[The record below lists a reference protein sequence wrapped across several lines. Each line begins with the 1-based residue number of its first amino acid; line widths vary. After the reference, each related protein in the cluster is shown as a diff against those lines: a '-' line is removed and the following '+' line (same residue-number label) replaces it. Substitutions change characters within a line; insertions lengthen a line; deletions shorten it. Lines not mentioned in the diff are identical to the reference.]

1 MARYQDYA
9 DHLLKENECTR
20 CSRTF
25 THAAAINR
33 RQCWYHPG
41 EIEASH
47 KFGVVMSCCG
57 KIPGSLA
64 DKYMERP
71 DGCTRADHMD
81 GREAGAATMP
91 WCLPVVLCTALKI
104 DTERN
109 NVTDPAKLAALREQ
123 YKDEVADYVD
133 YVFIKSAD

>member
-1 MARYQDYA
+1 MERYPEYA
-9 DHLLKENECTR
+9 DHLCKENECTR
-20 CSRTF
+20 CARTF
-25 THAAAINR
+25 THATAINR

-41 EIEASH
+41 EIAASH

-64 DKYMERP
+64 DKYVDRP

-91 WCLPVVLCTALKI
+91 WCLPPELCTALNI
-104 DTERN
+104 NTGRN
-109 NVTDPAKLAALREQ
+109 RVTDPAELAALRAQ
-123 YKDEVADYVD
+123 YKDDVYENRDC
-133 YVFIKSAD
+133 VFIKSAD